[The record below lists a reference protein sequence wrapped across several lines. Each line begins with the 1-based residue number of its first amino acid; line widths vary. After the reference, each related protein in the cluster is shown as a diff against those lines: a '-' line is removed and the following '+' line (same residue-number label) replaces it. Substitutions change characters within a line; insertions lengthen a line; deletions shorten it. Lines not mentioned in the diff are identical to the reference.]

1 MTLEDRTYYLRR
13 ALQEDEAARV
23 AACAQAR
30 GRHLE
35 LASAYR
41 LRCLLAADTQA
52 LKERTDEVVHIPAI
66 VLPAA

>member
-23 AACAQAR
+23 ATCREAR
-30 GRHLE
+30 ERHLE

-41 LRCLLAADTQA
+41 LRRLLAADQESLTGPA
-52 LKERTDEVVHIPAI
+52 EDVVQRPTI